1 MTNQYPNNIFF
12 ILTNA
17 YWILKMETTVPNGYL
32 KICNKCWRSSP
43 FFIQRGQIGC
53 SKLWDGSF
61 LWRVN
66 EQLKFPNIIIQM
78 RILTCPG
85 VLHFHRALKTN
96 LSKGI
101 ETTKCLERD
110 FTVKSLKDSNTSNT
124 EYDDEV
130 DQSLLLANR
139 LSIIWKL
146 IISYS
151 FNLGGKRETKIKY
164 LHPKDQLQHNS
175 NIILGTLF

>member
-1 MTNQYPNNIFF
+1 
-12 ILTNA
+12 
-17 YWILKMETTVPNGYL
+17 
-32 KICNKCWRSSP
+32 
-43 FFIQRGQIGC
+43 
-53 SKLWDGSF
+53 
-61 LWRVN
+61 
-66 EQLKFPNIIIQM
+66 M

-139 LSIIWKL
+139 LSII
-146 IISYS
+146 
-151 FNLGGKRETKIKY
+151 
-164 LHPKDQLQHNS
+164 
-175 NIILGTLF
+175 